1 MVLLSDLAARCYT
14 LRMQPPQT
22 NQPPNGTPVDVMTRF
37 GALRGTWSHGAARFA
52 GIPFA
57 APPIGEGRFRP
68 PSPPVAWDEVRP
80 AHQFGPMSPQNP
92 SLMDALFGGE
102 SERWDEDCLHL
113 NVWSPDPTP
122 RAALPVMVWIHGGG
136 FEMGSGS
143 SPLYDGT
150 SFARDGVVFVSINYR
165 LGAFGFLD
173 LGDLD
178 PSYAGSGNVGLL
190 DQIASLEWVR
200 DNISGFGG
208 DPGRVTIFGESAGAM
223 SVSLLMAMP
232 RARGLFHG
240 VIAESGHAS
249 AGKTPEM
256 AALDTVEFLAACG
269 LGSVADVLS
278 APVEQLLAGHAT
290 MGAARIADPEEVIRR
305 TGNPLA
311 FLPFR
316 PVADGHEVPLDPLAA
331 IADGSA
337 ARVPLLV
344 GTNSEEWNLFALMS
358 PPATDEAQ
366 LRERL
371 SLVITDPGAA
381 LDAYRAEH
389 PDTDLRGLEGAI
401 LTDLIFRLPVAQ
413 LADAHSPHADVF
425 QYLWTWR
432 SQAWGGMIGAAHAIE
447 IPFVFDLV
455 ADHRLHVF
463 VGSDAPASLARATHL
478 AWVQFACTGA
488 PSHDGLPGWP
498 TMSGDERH
506 VMVLDTEPGV
516 LPDPQGATRRFW
528 GTDSGVMPIPPR

>member
-1 MVLLSDLAARCYT
+1 MD
-14 LRMQPPQT
+14 Q
-22 NQPPNGTPVDVMTRF
+22 NPNGTPVDVMTTL
-37 GALRGTWSHGAARFA
+37 GALRGTWHHDIARFA
-52 GIPFA
+52 GVPFA

-68 PSPPVAWDEVRP
+68 PSPPVAWDGVRP
-80 AHQFGPMSPQNP
+80 ADQFGPMSPQSP
-92 SLMDALFGGE
+92 SIMDALFGGE
-102 SERWDEDCLHL
+102 SERWDEDCLYL
-113 NVWSPDPTP
+113 NVWSPDPTSG
-122 RAALPVMVWIHGGG
+122 AGLPVMVWIHGGG

-173 LGDLD
+173 LGELD
-178 PSYAGSGNVGLL
+178 SSYTGSGNVGLL
-190 DQIASLEWVR
+190 DQIAALEWVR
-200 DNISGFGG
+200 DNIAGFGG
-208 DPGRVTIFGESAGAM
+208 DPGRVTILGESAGAM

-232 RARGLFHG
+232 RASGLFRG

-249 AGKTPEM
+249 AGKTAEM

-269 LGSVADVLS
+269 LTSVADALS
-278 APVEQLLAGHAT
+278 APVEQLLAGHAA
-290 MGAARIADPEEVIRR
+290 MGAARMADPEEVIRR

-331 IADGSA
+331 IVAGSA
-337 ARVPLLV
+337 AGVPLLV

-358 PPATDEAQ
+358 PPATDEDH

-371 SLVITDPGAA
+371 SLVITDAGAA
-381 LDAYRAEH
+381 LDAYREEYPEA
-389 PDTDLRGLEGAI
+389 DLRGLEGAI
-401 LTDLIFRLPVAQ
+401 LTDLIFRIPAVQ
-413 LADAHSPHADVF
+413 LADAQSRHAEVF

-432 SQAWGGMIGAAHAIE
+432 SEAWGGMIGAAHAIE

-463 VGSDAPASLARATHL
+463 VGPDAPVSLARATHL

-488 PSHDGLPGWP
+488 PSHDGLPLWP
-498 TMSGDERH
+498 TMSDDDRP
-506 VMVLDTEPGV
+506 VMVLDTEPQV
-516 LPDPQGATRRFW
+516 RPDPQGATRRFW
-528 GTDSGVMPIPPR
+528 GTDAGVMPIAAR